1 MERMPPAPRSRA
13 ACTSLVWSWMARS
26 SHAGLSHSI
35 ETSAVALRGSRAASW
50 VRMPCV
56 IERDRADPPNHCG
69 FHRSETTAMAPR
81 RITFVVGLAV
91 VEALAFAV
99 RPAVGPTLS
108 PTIKSIQPPLLF
120 EQNTGQFEE
129 QRRLDALDRG

>member
-1 MERMPPAPRSRA
+1 MERMPPATRSRA
-13 ACTSLVWSWMARS
+13 GCTSLVWSWMARS

-91 VEALAFAV
+91 VEALAHDQEHPASAALRAEHGSV
-99 RPAVGPTLS
+99 RQAR
-108 PTIKSIQPPLLF
+108 PLCSAEWRHHVLPH
-120 EQNTGQFEE
+120 G
-129 QRRLDALDRG
+129 